1 MEAAVQ
7 EQDTVLCEMDGRL
20 ARLVLS
26 HPARLNVLTMRMLHD
41 LDAGLARIKADPAL
55 RAVLL
60 EARGERFFS
69 AGADIREWGAL
80 SPQAM
85 SERWIRVGNRILNR
99 LARLDVVVIC
109 VLAGDALGGGLELAL
124 AADMRLAAEGVRLGF
139 PEVGIGAIPG
149 WLGCARLQELIGPGR
164 ARQLILTGEPIDAAT
179 GQSWGLVN
187 EVLPKDRL
195 QARAEEIAA
204 LVAERSPIAVGA
216 AKRIL
221 NAGLDA
227 ERLGGMHELAA
238 AACLAS
244 ADGAEGLAAFREK
257 RKPVFPGR
265 SA

>member
-1 MEAAVQ
+1 
-7 EQDTVLCEMDGRL
+7 
-20 ARLVLS
+20 
-26 HPARLNVLTMRMLHD
+26 
-41 LDAGLARIKADPAL
+41 
-55 RAVLL
+55 
-60 EARGERFFS
+60 
-69 AGADIREWGAL
+69 
-80 SPQAM
+80 
-85 SERWIRVGNRILNR
+85 
-99 LARLDVVVIC
+99 
-109 VLAGDALGGGLELAL
+109 
-124 AADMRLAAEGVRLGF
+124 
-139 PEVGIGAIPG
+139 
-149 WLGCARLQELIGPGR
+149 
-164 ARQLILTGEPIDAAT
+164 
-179 GQSWGLVN
+179 
-187 EVLPKDRL
+187 VLPKDRL